1 MQEIVNWAPD
11 VRERKMVQA
20 QAIAEYNKKHFF
32 SQEFFDIVV
41 NELKTN
47 LKSAFTELELCNN
60 YTSWVSQWK
69 KLLTHSEVIE
79 FLETNQNFKEPTKS
93 QVDFIMKLAQNKL
106 ESNAS

>member
-11 VRERKMVQA
+11 VREKKKVQA

-32 SQEFFDIVV
+32 SKEFFYLVV

-60 YTSWVSQWK
+60 YTSWVSRWG

-79 FLETNQNFKEPTKS
+79 FLETNQNTKSPTKS
-93 QVDFIMKLAQNKL
+93 QIDVIMSVIQKKLKL
-106 ESNAS
+106 